1 MGLILPILGGIVL
14 ITLLGYV
21 LHSPTVPRPVKILA
35 YVALAIAVVVMIVLG
50 IYTISSIV
58 THI

>member
-1 MGLILPILGGIVL
+1 MGLILPILGGVVL
-14 ITLLGYV
+14 IALLGYV